1 MNSDQDQLEAIKLN
15 SGFSKI
21 SANKVIYFNV
31 LAISKLFISIIT
43 LKEMD
48 CIFTFMLYDSFF
60 VFIPIRV

>member
-21 SANKVIYFNV
+21 STNKVIYFNV
-31 LAISKLFISIIT
+31 LAISKLFISIIIQ
-43 LKEMD
+43 KEMD
-48 CIFTFMLYDSFF
+48 WIFTFMLYDSVF